1 VSSAAVNQQLTS
13 LEHLAYEWQLKIFDS
28 QLDIFTEEEQRV
40 RSAIDNIKQQLT
52 GLFHLLELSV
62 FMKNSVKSVK

>member
-1 VSSAAVNQQLTS
+1 MSSAAVNQQLTS

-40 RSAIDNIKQQLT
+40 RSAFDNIKQQLA
-52 GLFHLLELSV
+52 GLSHLLELSV